1 MFAFGWQ
8 NETVSKSAATSSTPT
23 TSTSAPQRAPHHIV
37 IIGGGPGGYEAALA
51 GRQLGAD
58 VTLIERNGIGG
69 AAVLTDVVPSKT
81 LIATAE
87 AAQRVANSANLGVKL
102 SFAGQHI
109 KPKIEIDLAAVNRR
123 LLELAEDQ
131 SSDMLQ
137 QLIESGVRVIHGS
150 ARLDGNH
157 HVVVD
162 AIEDGKSE
170 RLEAKT
176 IIVAVG
182 AHPRQ
187 LPDAKPDGE
196 RIFTWTQLYNLQEL
210 PEHMIVVGSG
220 VTGAEFAS
228 AYRGLGSEVSLI
240 SSRDKVL
247 PGNDEDA
254 ADLIEHVFRRN
265 GINIYSQ
272 TRADKVV
279 NTGDGVEVTLADGS
293 VIKGSHCL
301 MAVGGIPNTAGL
313 GLEEAGVILTE
324 SGHIE
329 VNKVARTSRAN
340 VYAVGDCTTFLPL
353 ASVSAMQGRTAVFH
367 TMGDVAAP
375 TELRNVASNVFTA
388 PEIASVGWGEKDIKE
403 GRVRGEV
410 VKLALNANPRAK
422 MLGIEDGFVKL
433 ICSSGGTV
441 IGGVIAAPRASDLIH
456 PIAIAIENRLTV
468 DEVAKTFTVY
478 PSLSGSISDAA
489 RALHS
494 PGR

>member
-1 MFAFGWQ
+1 MSDK
-8 NETVSKSAATSSTPT
+8 EIKK
-23 TSTSAPQRAPHHIV
+23 HHIV

-51 GRQLGAD
+51 GIQLGAE
-58 VTLIERNGIGG
+58 VTLIERSGVGG

-87 AAQRVANSANLGVKL
+87 AARRASQAQNLGVKF

-109 KPKIEIDLAAVNRR
+109 KPKIEIDLASVNQRLMDLAESQSADMLEN
-123 LLELAEDQ
+123 LLEA
-131 SSDMLQ
+131 
-137 QLIESGVRVIHGS
+137 GVRVIHGS
-150 ARLDGNH
+150 AKLDGNH

-187 LPDAKPDGE
+187 LETAKPDGQ
-196 RIFTWTQLYNLQEL
+196 RILTWTQLYNLKEL
-210 PEHMIVVGSG
+210 PEHIIVVGSG

-228 AYRGLGSEVSLI
+228 AYSYLGSEVTLV
-240 SSRDKVL
+240 SSRDRVL
-247 PGNDEDA
+247 PGNDLDA
-254 ADLIEHVFRRN
+254 ADLIEHVFLGN
-265 GINIYSQ
+265 GINIRKQ
-272 TRADKVV
+272 TRAEKVV
-279 NTGDGVEVTLADGS
+279 NTGSGVEVTLSDGK
-293 VIKGSHCL
+293 VITGSHCL
-301 MAVGGIPNTAGL
+301 VAVGSIPNTYGL
-313 GLEEAGVILTE
+313 GLEEAGIVLTE

-367 TMGDVAAP
+367 TMGDVSAP

-388 PEIASVGWGEKDIKE
+388 PEIASVGWMEQDIKDGKVNGYVE
-403 GRVRGEV
+403 
-410 VKLALNANPRAK
+410 KIDLSTNARAK
-422 MLGIEDGFVKL
+422 MMAIQNGFVKL
-433 ICSSGGTV
+433 ICSTGGTV
-441 IGGVIAAPRASDLIH
+441 IGGVVVAPRASDLIY

-478 PSLSGSISDAA
+478 PSLSESISNAA
-489 RALHS
+489 RALHK
-494 PGR
+494 PNL